1 MQGVAAVLLAGLGVF
16 MLEMAR
22 RSRDG
27 LIPPGSAL
35 GWRTK
40 ATARSV
46 ECWHAGQRAAA
57 PYNVALGVAAIAA
70 AGVLFVVGFGA
81 LAPITAG
88 LSAIGVGASL
98 AANRAADRVEGAAD
112 EFG

>member
-1 MQGVAAVLLAGLGVF
+1 MQGVAAVLLAGLGAF

-27 LIPPGSAL
+27 LVPPGSAL

-40 ATARSV
+40 ATARSAA
-46 ECWHAGQRAAA
+46 CWHAGQRAAA
-57 PYNVALGVAAIAA
+57 PYNVALGVTAIAA
-70 AGVLFVVGFGA
+70 AAVLFAVGFGA
-81 LAPITAG
+81 LAPITAV
-88 LSAIGVGASL
+88 LSAIGVTASL
-98 AANRAADRVEGAAD
+98 AANRAAVRVEDAD